1 MVEEWYDIRMC
12 FSIII
17 IHLDLDLPRSQGFRS
32 EGLGR
37 GSTFSLDLPIFSTT
51 KEVPS
56 TTIHGSL
63 FEGGGEVGAEAE
75 DEDEDEN
82 RQHMDAVY
90 PDSMGHGLN
99 SSAYTREPTRILIV
113 DDSSMN
119 RYIEPA

>member
-12 FSIII
+12 LSIII

-63 FEGGGEVGAEAE
+63 FEGGGEVGVEAE
-75 DEDEDEN
+75 DEDED
-82 RQHMDAVY
+82 RQHRDAVY
-90 PDSMGHGLN
+90 PDSIGHGLN

-113 DDSSMN
+113 DDYRMN